1 MNKRIS
7 VHNDER
13 WRMLWVEL
21 TDTATNEKL
30 LVNLSLATSIVGLG
44 SGTLVRFDKENVV
57 TVKEMPR
64 AVLAAAGVMVG

>member
-1 MNKRIS
+1 
-7 VHNDER
+7 
-13 WRMLWVEL
+13 MLWVEL

-30 LVNLSLATSIVGLG
+30 LVNLSLATSIVGLA

-57 TVKEMPR
+57 TVKETPR

>member
-1 MNKRIS
+1 MG
-7 VHNDER
+7 
-13 WRMLWVEL
+13 WVEL

-30 LVNLSLATSIVGLG
+30 LVNLSLAISSVRGG

-57 TVKEMPR
+57 AVKEMPK